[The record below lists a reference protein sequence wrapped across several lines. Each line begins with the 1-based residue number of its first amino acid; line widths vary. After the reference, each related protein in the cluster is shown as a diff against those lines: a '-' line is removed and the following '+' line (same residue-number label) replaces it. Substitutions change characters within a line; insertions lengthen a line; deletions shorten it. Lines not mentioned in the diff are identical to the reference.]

1 MTAPPS
7 PAPPPSPAQSPSTA
21 HPAPPVTEPPLPE
34 AELDAVLL
42 RVGRLNYAWSNTESL
57 LIHLM
62 AGLTGMTQN
71 AAVVVFLSVPATR
84 GRIELVERL
93 AKLQLVPGAQQREL
107 LALTARF
114 AKLSTV
120 RHRYN
125 HSIWSFQDDG
135 SVATILMRIADRRD
149 RIHMGRKQNLD
160 GDELAELD
168 RELAR
173 MSALN
178 RDIWDFLRRHDFPI
192 I

>member
-1 MTAPPS
+1 MT
-7 PAPPPSPAQSPSTA
+7 APPPSPVQSPST
-21 HPAPPVTEPPLPE
+21 VTEAPLPE

-93 AKLQLVPGAQQREL
+93 AKLQLAPGAQQREL

-160 GDELAELD
+160 GDELAVLD

-178 RDIWDFLRRHDFPI
+178 RDIWDFLHRHDFPI